1 MKYSDRSKFPP
12 VDFQNGIYVNGQVP
26 LDERDVASKIEDLF
40 VSTTNR
46 GEETLYKRAYV
57 GMQVTI
63 ANPSTNEFEVLVC
76 TNADPYTPGNSA
88 TTVNAQNYTQY
99 WRSMRT
105 EISPA
110 GGTSGGGAISITSE
124 ISPTTGEETFSIGVK
139 VDNDTVKIVNDKL
152 SISLN
157 SRVDNDTIKVI
168 SDKLTGGKYKFKRV
182 DEKTLGD
189 GIWASY
195 RLAYKAPGA
204 SDYVELTDEQIDI
217 PELDILE
224 EVHICKATYD
234 SSTGKYTETAT
245 DPSDPRWDTAAGD
258 VYLHLIWKV
267 TDQDHKGG
275 TTTTETYIKISDMIR
290 VDLSSLMTRV
300 SNLEDA
306 SNNVFGPRL
315 NSCDASIV
323 ALRQQISDTSSDF
336 NTKLQ
341 NTSTY
346 FGGLNDARV
355 QDITNVRSD
364 MATAATAAKTY
375 TDGSI
380 NALNN
385 SLTQTISS
393 TKTELQN
400 SISSVQSTLN
410 TKIDNNTD
418 TLNSRIANVSSNQ
431 QSTQSSLDSNVSR
444 IDGRLTTIDS
454 SMQEA
459 FTLLDEIQL
468 TVTGYLQNLED
479 RCTEVNGL
487 AAEVR
492 TLENDVS
499 TQEQV
504 MASSLVEMRK
514 KINELHPGTFSA
526 APMMRSAAVQGDE
539 VRALSYVETETDNR
553 TIDLT
558 ALFETAEGQPA
569 DVDLRTIYDSALFI
583 AKGPAQVRVDATF
596 REDSDDTLVLYYD
609 FIDNVG
615 MKRQV
620 IEIGNNDDAVL
631 SVLMKKTVTLAKF
644 R

>member
-1 MKYSDRSKFPP
+1 M
-12 VDFQNGIYVNGQVP
+12 
-26 LDERDVASKIEDLF
+26 
-40 VSTTNR
+40 
-46 GEETLYKRAYV
+46 
-57 GMQVTI
+57 
-63 ANPSTNEFEVLVC
+63 
-76 TNADPYTPGNSA
+76 
-88 TTVNAQNYTQY
+88 
-99 WRSMRT
+99 
-105 EISPA
+105 
-110 GGTSGGGAISITSE
+110 
-124 ISPTTGEETFSIGVK
+124 
-139 VDNDTVKIVNDKL
+139 
-152 SISLN
+152 
-157 SRVDNDTIKVI
+157 
-168 SDKLTGGKYKFKRV
+168 
-182 DEKTLGD
+182 
-189 GIWASY
+189 
-195 RLAYKAPGA
+195 
-204 SDYVELTDEQIDI
+204 
-217 PELDILE
+217 
-224 EVHICKATYD
+224 
-234 SSTGKYTETAT
+234 
-245 DPSDPRWDTAAGD
+245 
-258 VYLHLIWKV
+258 
-267 TDQDHKGG
+267 
-275 TTTTETYIKISDMIR
+275 
-290 VDLSSLMTRV
+290 
-300 SNLEDA
+300 
-306 SNNVFGPRL
+306 
-315 NSCDASIV
+315 
-323 ALRQQISDTSSDF
+323 
-336 NTKLQ
+336 Q

-355 QDITNVRSD
+355 QDIANVRSE
-364 MATAATAAKTY
+364 MATAAAAAKTY

-479 RCTEVNGL
+479 RCTEVNNL

-492 TLENDVS
+492 TLANDVS
-499 TQEQV
+499 IQEQV
-504 MASSLVEMRK
+504 MASAIVDLR
-514 KINELHPGTFSA
+514 NGNPTNYGA